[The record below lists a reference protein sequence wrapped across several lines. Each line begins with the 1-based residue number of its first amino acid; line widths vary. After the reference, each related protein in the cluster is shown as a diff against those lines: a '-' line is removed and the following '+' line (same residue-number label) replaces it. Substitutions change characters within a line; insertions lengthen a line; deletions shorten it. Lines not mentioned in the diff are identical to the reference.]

1 MATNDD
7 TISELNKLIETC
19 KDGEYGFRSCAEHAK
34 AAELKNVFE
43 ARAQE
48 CRRAAD
54 ELREQVVACGGKAED
69 SGTAAG
75 ALHRGWVAAR
85 SVLTGYTD
93 HAMLEECERGEDV
106 AVTRYRNALEK
117 GLPDELRALV
127 ERHLLGAQRNH
138 DQVKALRDRYPATAS

>member
-1 MATNDD
+1 MSNDD
-7 TISELNKLIETC
+7 VVDVLNDLIETC

-54 ELREQVVACGGKAED
+54 ELKEQVLACGGKPED

-93 HAMLEECERGEDV
+93 RAMLDECERGEDV
-106 AVTRYRNALEK
+106 AVKKYRTALEK
-117 GLPDELRALV
+117 TMPEQIRALV

-138 DQVKALRDRYPATAS
+138 DQIKALRDHYPATAS